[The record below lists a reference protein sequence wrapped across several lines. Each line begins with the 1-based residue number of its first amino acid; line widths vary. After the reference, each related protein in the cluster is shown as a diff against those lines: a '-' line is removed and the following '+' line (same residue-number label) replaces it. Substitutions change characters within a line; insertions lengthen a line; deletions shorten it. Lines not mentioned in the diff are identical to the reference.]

1 MIKRVHFE
9 GNTWLVTLLLLPQL
23 LVLAVFA
30 ILPAF
35 QAIKQSVMMS
45 DPFGQYSTFV
55 GLENFKTVLS
65 QPEYLNSVWRT
76 LIFTS
81 ASTALAM
88 IAGLAFAV
96 FVDHIIKGKSSYKT
110 FLLWPYA
117 ISPVVAGVLWL
128 FLFHPLYG
136 AIALTMRQFGM
147 DWNPLL
153 EGNDAML
160 LVIVAASWKQVTY
173 NFVFFLASLQA
184 VPKSLIEAAAIDGAG
199 PVRRLFNVVF
209 PLMAP
214 ITFFLLVINV
224 VHAFF
229 DAFPIIDSL
238 TKGGPAGATDI
249 MVYRVYYDGFVAH
262 DLGGSSAQSV
272 ILMLV
277 VIGLT
282 FIQFRYIER
291 KIKYGSK

>member
-9 GNTWLVTLLLLPQL
+9 GHTWLVTLLLLPQL

-30 ILPAF
+30 IFPAF
-35 QAIKQSVMMS
+35 QAILHSVMMS
-45 DPFGQYSTFV
+45 DPFGQHSTFV
-55 GLENFKTVLS
+55 GLENFKAVLS
-65 QPEYLNSVWRT
+65 RPEYLNSVWRT
-76 LIFTS
+76 AIFTIG
-81 ASTALAM
+81 STALSM
-88 IAGLAFAV
+88 TAGLAFAV
-96 FVDHIIKGKSSYKT
+96 FVDHVIKGKSTYKT

-128 FLFHPLYG
+128 FLFHPIYG
-136 AIALTMRQFGM
+136 AIALMLRQFGVNW
-147 DWNPLL
+147 DPLL
-153 EGNDAML
+153 NGSHAMT

-184 VPKSLIEAAAIDGAG
+184 IPKSLIEAAAIDGAG
-199 PVRRLFNVVF
+199 PVKRLFSVVF

-229 DAFPIIDSL
+229 DTFPIIDSL

-249 MVYRVYYDGFVAH
+249 MVYRVFYDGFVAQ

-272 ILMLV
+272 ILMLLV
-277 VIGLT
+277 VGLT
-282 FIQFRYIER
+282 FIQFRFIER
-291 KIKYGSK
+291 KIKYAGK

>member
-9 GNTWLVTLLLLPQL
+9 GHTWLVTLLLLPQL

-35 QAIKQSVMMS
+35 QAILYSVMLS
-45 DPFGQYSTFV
+45 DPFGQHSTFV
-55 GLENFKTVLS
+55 GLENFKAVLS
-65 QPEYLNSVWRT
+65 RPEYLNSVWRT
-76 LIFTS
+76 MIFS
-81 ASTALAM
+81 FGSTALSM
-88 IAGLAFAV
+88 IAGLAFAI
-96 FVDHIIKGKSSYKT
+96 FVDHVIRGKSGYKT
-110 FLLWPYA
+110 LLLWPYA

-128 FLFHPLYG
+128 FLFHPIYG
-136 AIALTMRQFGM
+136 AIALVMRQFGV

-153 EGNDAML
+153 NGSHAMT

-184 VPKSLIEAAAIDGAG
+184 IPKSLIEAAAIDGAG
-199 PVRRLFNVVF
+199 PVRRLFTVVF
-209 PLMAP
+209 PLVAP
-214 ITFFLLVINV
+214 ITFFLLVINII
-224 VHAFF
+224 HAFF
-229 DAFPIIDSL
+229 DTFPIIDSL

-249 MVYRVYYDGFVAH
+249 MVYRVYYDGFVSQ

-277 VIGLT
+277 VIALT
-282 FIQFRYIER
+282 FIQFRFIER
-291 KIKYGSK
+291 KIKYAGK